1 MTISTIGIISSS
13 LRRGGDASR
22 AFVRAA
28 FITSSQNSISS
39 SSTSINGRRR
49 AFATPSVSS
58 SSRNFNTFN
67 LNTISTSR
75 CMSSTASTTDEEL
88 DSALDEILG
97 DALGTEE
104 DAAVSTTNELESEIN
119 DLLNE
124 ALSEAENPAVD
135 DEVSGRGHIEGSH
148 PFPKELVEEQVSS
161 YFVICT
167 LKCYYYMSMLFS
179 LTFICMFVV

>member
-28 FITSSQNSISS
+28 FITSSKNSISS
-39 SSTSINGRRR
+39 SSTSIGRHRV
-49 AFATPSVSS
+49 FAPTSVSSS

-104 DAAVSTTNELESEIN
+104 DAAASTTNELESEIN
-119 DLLNE
+119 DLLTE

-135 DEVSGRGHIEGSH
+135 DEVGGRGHIEGSH
-148 PFPKELVEEQVSS
+148 PFPKELVEEQVSFIGFV
-161 YFVICT
+161 YFE
-167 LKCYYYMSMLFS
+167 ML
-179 LTFICMFVV
+179 LLYVYAL